1 MIDFGLS
8 AEDIFPNDEIIDLLI
23 LLLLF
28 SSFPEKALETVNN
41 GSAPVVINTQK
52 QPEQINH
59 KKKEVKIS
67 GF

>member
-41 GSAPVVINTQK
+41 GSAPVVI
-52 QPEQINH
+52 
-59 KKKEVKIS
+59 
-67 GF
+67 

>member
-28 SSFPEKALETVNN
+28 SSSPEKALETVNN
-41 GSAPVVINTQK
+41 GSAPVVINKQK
-52 QPEQINH
+52 QPDTD
-59 KKKEVKIS
+59 KSKKER
-67 GF
+67 GEN

>member
-28 SSFPEKALETVNN
+28 SSEKAPETVNN

-52 QPEQINH
+52 QPDTDKSQ
-59 KKKEVKIS
+59 KERGKN
-67 GF
+67 

>member
-28 SSFPEKALETVNN
+28 SSSPEKALETVNN

-52 QPEQINH
+52 QPDTDKSQ
-59 KKKEVKIS
+59 KER
-67 GF
+67 GEN

>member
-1 MIDFGLS
+1 MIDCGLS

-28 SSFPEKALETVNN
+28 SSEKALETVNN

-52 QPEQINH
+52 QPDTDKSQ
-59 KKKEVKIS
+59 KER
-67 GF
+67 GEN

>member
-8 AEDIFPNDEIIDLLI
+8 AEDIFPTDEIIDLLI

-28 SSFPEKALETVNN
+28 SSSPEKALETVNN

-52 QPEQINH
+52 QPDTD
-59 KKKEVKIS
+59 KSKKER
-67 GF
+67 GEN